1 VTTFLWVSNRN
12 RTPSP
17 AVCTEAAITQ
27 PGEPGVKTALKVTTV
42 GLHDSQIELL
52 ACPVCGRGLEAEPRR
67 LVCPAG
73 HSFDRARSGYVNLM
87 TGRPSRRVGDTGEMV
102 RARARLLAAGHLE
115 PLADAV
121 AEMSARVTSRSVVEL
136 GTGTGYYLART
147 AGTLGDGAALGI
159 DLSKHALA
167 VAARDHPACLFVTSD
182 VEERLPVV
190 SGAADVALSVF
201 APRPAPELG
210 RIVRNGGSLVVAAA
224 TESHLAG
231 LRDRFGLLGVR
242 PGKLPEL
249 EDRLAPGFGLIESR
263 IVDYPI
269 RLSAAETADAIAM
282 GPSARHG
289 AAGSG
294 PLEDRVSVLLARFER
309 RPR

>member
-1 VTTFLWVSNRN
+1 M
-12 RTPSP
+12 
-17 AVCTEAAITQ
+17 I
-27 PGEPGVKTALKVTTV
+27 
-42 GLHDSQIELL
+42 SQIELL

-102 RARARLLAAGHLE
+102 RARSRFLAAGHLE

-167 VAARDHPACLFVTSD
+167 VAAREHPACLFVASD

-201 APRPAPELG
+201 APRPAPRAPADRPERRQPRGG
-210 RIVRNGGSLVVAAA
+210 R
-224 TESHLAG
+224 
-231 LRDRFGLLGVR
+231 RDRESPRGAAQQVRAAGGAAGQAAGARGSAGARLRTDRELDRGLPDPPLGGR
-242 PGKLPEL
+242 
-249 EDRLAPGFGLIESR
+249 DRR
-263 IVDYPI
+263 RD
-269 RLSAAETADAIAM
+269 RH
-282 GPSARHG
+282 GPQRRHG